1 MPIHR
6 KNLVLVLLGIA
17 TLIEGAL
24 DADRCLAQTPAQ
36 KKAQA
41 AQNKEAMA
49 AFRKQEGDTL
59 KRAYILLAVA
69 NSNYAGHKGKAMHE
83 VETALQ
89 LMEAGSLKQIQ
100 SNIKAYQDLNATAI
114 AIMSSRAGGA
124 APETQVLSDAQV
136 ANAGG
141 MLQQIAT
148 VLVAANKQPK
158 VVDSLQTALKEIGA
172 ALQHSAAQTMKG
184 KEADVLTMAY
194 ILLAAANHDYDGHR
208 VKAMRQVEEAC
219 HILTANILKR
229 GGVDQKIKALQD
241 ANAEALANSKA
252 AGAAIIHE
260 RQALSDGQLLM
271 ADSLIQRVAFF
282 MNASTQP
289 RALGHMANAHREIG
303 IALTIR

>member
-1 MPIHR
+1 MPIYR

-17 TLIEGAL
+17 TLIDGAL
-24 DADRCLAQTPAQ
+24 RAERCLAQTPAQ

-89 LMEAGSLKQIQ
+89 LVEAGSLKQIQ
-100 SNIKAYQDLNATAI
+100 SSVKAYQDLNATAI

-141 MLQQIAT
+141 MLQQVAT

-158 VVDSLQTALKEIGA
+158 VVDSLQTALKEISA
-172 ALQHSAAQTMKG
+172 ALQYSGAQTMKG

-194 ILLAAANHDYDGHR
+194 VLLASANHDY
-208 VKAMRQVEEAC
+208 VFV
-219 HILTANILKR
+219 
-229 GGVDQKIKALQD
+229 
-241 ANAEALANSKA
+241 A
-252 AGAAIIHE
+252 A
-260 RQALSDGQLLM
+260 
-271 ADSLIQRVAFF
+271 
-282 MNASTQP
+282 
-289 RALGHMANAHREIG
+289 
-303 IALTIR
+303 